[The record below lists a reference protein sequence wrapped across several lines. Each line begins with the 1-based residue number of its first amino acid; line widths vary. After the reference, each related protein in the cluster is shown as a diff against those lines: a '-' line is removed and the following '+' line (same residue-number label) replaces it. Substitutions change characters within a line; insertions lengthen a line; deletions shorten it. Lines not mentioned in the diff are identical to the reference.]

1 MAPGIKQQ
9 FELFADYFQFYLQD
23 EQSQGDLSNS
33 WTEKAVSDMLAVAPG
48 VIGVGTVR
56 NMDVPVEVEVLDSQ
70 PNDDFDEWDH
80 VTEASLDVPSGHII
94 IAGCTDYLP
103 DAARITVNPGTY
115 RVRIYYG
122 ALDSVDELR
131 LDGTDHYRL
140 ALWIDA
146 NKIKPKVLKRWKF
159 APDSLSTK
167 ELAESPATKLL
178 HQGMD
183 KSRQELFPEAFE
195 YYTQAIQL
203 NPTLHEA
210 YFLRGCVKSKLGDMQ
225 GGIEDIE
232 KVIEIFSNQGDFK
245 SASFYRDW
253 LNQWFIASN

>member
-1 MAPGIKQQ
+1 MKQQ
-9 FELFADYFQFYLQD
+9 FELFADYLQFYLQD
-23 EQSQGDLSNS
+23 EQSQGNLSNS
-33 WTEKAVSDMLAVAPG
+33 WTKKAVSDMLAVAPG
-48 VIGVGTVR
+48 VVGVGTVR
-56 NMDVPVEVEVLDSQ
+56 NMNVPVEVEVLDSQ
-70 PNDDFDEWDH
+70 PNDDFDEWHH
-80 VTEASLDVPSGHII
+80 VTEASLEVPSRHII

-103 DAARITVNPGTY
+103 DAACITVQPGTY
-115 RVRIYYG
+115 KVRIYYG
-122 ALDSVDELR
+122 ALDSVDEELG
-131 LDGTDHYRL
+131 LDGDDHYRVV
-140 ALWIDA
+140 LWLDA
-146 NKIKPKVLKRWKF
+146 GKVEPKVLKRWKF